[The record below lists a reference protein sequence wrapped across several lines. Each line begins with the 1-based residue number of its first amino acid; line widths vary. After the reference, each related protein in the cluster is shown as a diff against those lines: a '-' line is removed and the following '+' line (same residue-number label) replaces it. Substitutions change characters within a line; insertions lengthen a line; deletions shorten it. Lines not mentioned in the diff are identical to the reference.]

1 MKKIA
6 SWKSISIIPLIVS
19 VFCFNTCTTIQF
31 KPIAQPSP
39 ESKLRVATLLIF
51 GNPGKYGWSKTQ
63 KEMSNWISKTVN
75 EQLRDTG
82 IYEVVPPGDVKY
94 AVGTQMLTADEYWW
108 LKNDRAL
115 IKQLGKAL
123 YADYVLV
130 VIADASKSMFYT
142 FDFKF
147 LNIETG
153 ILYSVSDGVPNQF
166 SYEKTEEVVV
176 KNLFPRMYRK
186 LFSEVKGDLLATAM
200 RKGRLR
206 PTEEMKKPIAPESN
220 LALVPPAATK
230 PFPTPTG
237 TIAESG
243 LQNKTLV
250 VDKTRLVVHD
260 FSASEQLHVVSLI
273 LSEALREELFKLGI
287 FSLVNRENLVQVMQE
302 LRLQQS
308 GLVDEK
314 QALKLGKW
322 LAANET
328 VTGIFT
334 QLGNSFILQ
343 AKRTDITTMSTMGF
357 GTLKCTAGQEEEL
370 LAGLPELARKIAG
383 LEK

>member
-123 YADYVLV
+123 YADYVSATIDL
-130 VIADASKSMFYT
+130 AP
-142 FDFKF
+142 
-147 LNIETG
+147 LN
-153 ILYSVSDGVPNQF
+153 S
-166 SYEKTEEVVV
+166 
-176 KNLFPRMYRK
+176 
-186 LFSEVKGDLLATAM
+186 
-200 RKGRLR
+200 
-206 PTEEMKKPIAPESN
+206 
-220 LALVPPAATK
+220 
-230 PFPTPTG
+230 
-237 TIAESG
+237 
-243 LQNKTLV
+243 
-250 VDKTRLVVHD
+250 
-260 FSASEQLHVVSLI
+260 
-273 LSEALREELFKLGI
+273 
-287 FSLVNRENLVQVMQE
+287 
-302 LRLQQS
+302 
-308 GLVDEK
+308 
-314 QALKLGKW
+314 
-322 LAANET
+322 
-328 VTGIFT
+328 
-334 QLGNSFILQ
+334 
-343 AKRTDITTMSTMGF
+343 
-357 GTLKCTAGQEEEL
+357 
-370 LAGLPELARKIAG
+370 
-383 LEK
+383 